1 MDKKKKNKLDSEN
14 AVWQQNSTDILPSA
28 LSLQEALKCAEQYL
42 KVCGIADA
50 SVDAWLLLE
59 YVTGISRTRFLMDR
73 GQLMQED
80 ARTRYQE
87 LLQERGA
94 HIPLQHLT
102 GVQEFMGLE
111 FLVNEHVLIPRQDTE
126 ILVEEAMKK
135 LRPGMRVLDLCTGSG
150 CIGISLAK
158 LWPGG
163 VWKCASESDRAVWRT
178 AAASAGRPLA
188 ISVDGADI
196 SAEALQVAQRNAE
209 KLGVPI
215 SLIQS
220 DLFER
225 RTSGKAA
232 CVHEN
237 AAIADR
243 EDTFQMC
250 NAASEGKDRLG
261 IYDMIVSN
269 PPYIRT
275 SVIEELSEEVRLHE
289 PFGALDGREDGLYFY
304 DRIIRES
311 SAHLSENGWLL
322 FEIGHDQG
330 EAVSR
335 LMSENGFEQVTVVQD
350 LAGLDR
356 VVYGRIKRK
365 EEG

>member
-1 MDKKKKNKLDSEN
+1 MKEKNSREM
-14 AVWQQNSTDILPSA
+14 AILPEKC
-28 LSLQEALKCAEQYL
+28 SLQEALKRAEQYL
-42 KVCGIADA
+42 NAYGIADA

-73 GQLMQED
+73 GQLMQEE
-80 ARTRYQE
+80 ARMRYQN
-87 LLQERGA
+87 LLRKRGT

-126 ILVEEAMKK
+126 ILVEEAMKR

-158 LWPGG
+158 LWTGG
-163 VWKCASESDRAVWRT
+163 VWQQELDQCDALWR
-178 AAASAGRPLA
+178 AAAAAAGKPLA
-188 ISVDGADI
+188 ICVDGADI
-196 SAEALQVAQRNAE
+196 SEEALKMAQKNAE
-209 KLGVPI
+209 RLEVPVR
-215 SLIQS
+215 LIHS
-220 DLFER
+220 DLFNICTTQTEC
-225 RTSGKAA
+225 A
-232 CVHEN
+232 E
-237 AAIADR
+237 
-243 EDTFQMC
+243 
-250 NAASEGKDRLG
+250 LG
-261 IYDMIVSN
+261 VYDMIVSN

-289 PFGALDGREDGLYFY
+289 PFGALDGKEDGLYFY

-322 FEIGHDQG
+322 FEIGYDQG

-335 LMSENGFEQVTVVQD
+335 LLAENGFTDIAVVPD

-356 VVYGRIKRK
+356 VVYGRMLGK
-365 EEG
+365 ETG

>member
-1 MDKKKKNKLDSEN
+1 MMKEKNSREM
-14 AVWQQNSTDILPSA
+14 TILPEKC
-28 LSLQEALKCAEQYL
+28 SLQEALKCAEQYL
-42 KVCGIADA
+42 NACGIADA

-59 YVTGISRTRFLMDR
+59 HVTGISRTRFLMDR
-73 GQLMQED
+73 GQLMSED
-80 ARTRYQE
+80 ERTRYQE
-87 LLQERGA
+87 LLLKRGT

-126 ILVEEAMKK
+126 ILVEEAMKR

-158 LWPGG
+158 L
-163 VWKCASESDRAVWRT
+163 SS
-178 AAASAGRPLA
+178 A

-196 SAEALQVAQRNAE
+196 SEEALKMAQKNAE
-209 KLGVPI
+209 RLEVPVR
-215 SLIQS
+215 LFHS
-220 DLFER
+220 DLFNICTTQTEC
-225 RTSGKAA
+225 A
-232 CVHEN
+232 E
-237 AAIADR
+237 
-243 EDTFQMC
+243 
-250 NAASEGKDRLG
+250 LG
-261 IYDMIVSN
+261 VYDMIVSN

-289 PFGALDGREDGLYFY
+289 PFGALDGKEDGLYFY

-322 FEIGHDQG
+322 FEIGYDQG

-335 LMSENGFEQVTVVQD
+335 LMAENGFADISVVPD

-356 VVYGRIKRK
+356 VVYGRMLGK
-365 EEG
+365 ELD

>member
-1 MDKKKKNKLDSEN
+1 M
-14 AVWQQNSTDILPSA
+14 TILPEKC
-28 LSLQEALKCAEQYL
+28 SLQEALKCAEQYL
-42 KVCGIADA
+42 NVCGIADA

-73 GQLMQED
+73 GQLMQEE
-80 ARTRYQE
+80 ARMRYQD
-87 LLQERGA
+87 LLRKRGT

-126 ILVEEAMKK
+126 ILVEEAMKR

-158 LWPGG
+158 L
-163 VWKCASESDRAVWRT
+163 S
-178 AAASAGRPLA
+178 SA
-188 ISVDGADI
+188 ICVDGADI
-196 SAEALQVAQRNAE
+196 SEEALKMAQKNAE
-209 KLGVPI
+209 RLEVPVR
-215 SLIQS
+215 LIHS
-220 DLFER
+220 DLFNICTTQTEC
-225 RTSGKAA
+225 A
-232 CVHEN
+232 E
-237 AAIADR
+237 
-243 EDTFQMC
+243 
-250 NAASEGKDRLG
+250 LG
-261 IYDMIVSN
+261 VYDMIVSN

-289 PFGALDGREDGLYFY
+289 PFGALDGKEDGLYFY

-311 SAHLSENGWLL
+311 SVHLSKNGWLL
-322 FEIGHDQG
+322 FEIGYDQG

-335 LMSENGFEQVTVVQD
+335 LLAENGFTDIAVVPD

-356 VVYGRIKRK
+356 VVYGRMLGKN
-365 EEG
+365 